1 MTLDDGMSLV
11 SVTSVCLRT
20 RGKDGQRHSAVVAV
34 VVVGPSGYVYP
45 DALESF

>member
-20 RGKDGQRHSAVVAV
+20 RGKDGQRHSAVVV
-34 VVVGPSGYVYP
+34 VVVGPSGFVYP
-45 DALESF
+45 DDLESF

>member
-20 RGKDGQRHSAVVAV
+20 RGKDGQRHSV
-34 VVVGPSGYVYP
+34 VVVVVVEPSGYVYP

>member
-1 MTLDDGMSLV
+1 MTLDDGRSLV

-20 RGKDGQRHSAVVAV
+20 RGKDGQRHSAVV

-45 DALESF
+45 DDLESF